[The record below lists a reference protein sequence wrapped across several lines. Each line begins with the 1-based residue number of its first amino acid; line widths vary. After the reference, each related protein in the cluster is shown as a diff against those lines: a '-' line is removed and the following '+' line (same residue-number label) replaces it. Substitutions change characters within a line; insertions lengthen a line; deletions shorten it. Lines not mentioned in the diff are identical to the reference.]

1 MEEQLTGSLFT
12 IHRFFGGYTVK
23 TVPYPLG
30 CGAIFCFWE
39 RKDSF
44 RRAGGGIE
52 GGKEIAGKRGA
63 HCVPGGTPAGR
74 MPPQSSGGKA
84 AGTCAP
90 GFRIQ
95 TSAVS
100 RRPLP
105 IYGGASFFWENVLKK
120 RLFTASFRAICSYRP
135 RALCSR
141 AVNSSFPQTTGTG

>member
-1 MEEQLTGSLFT
+1 MSIWSTSSTRWEAASPENHIRLLK
-12 IHRFFGGYTVK
+12 HRGRRGTQKRSFAAFLLEAEPARPRK
-23 TVPYPLG
+23 PIARKR
-30 CGAIFCFWE
+30 GA
-39 RKDSF
+39 
-44 RRAGGGIE
+44 
-52 GGKEIAGKRGA
+52 GA